1 MESRR
6 VYFTAPG
13 SVEVRTEEFAGPR
26 AGELLV
32 ETVASGIS
40 PGSELLVYR
49 GECPEGM
56 AVDESIDSLSGT
68 FQYPLRYG
76 YAAVGDVVDV
86 GASVDD
92 EWLGR
97 RVFAFEPH
105 ADRFTA
111 DPDAV
116 VPVDDGVT
124 AREATLLPSIETAT
138 NLALDSRPRV
148 GERVVVFGAGLV
160 GLCTTHVLAAFP
172 LSDLVVVEPID
183 TRRELALS
191 LGADRAVAPDEFDGA
206 DFGAR
211 DDDAA
216 DFDARDESAAGAD
229 LVVELSGRPSTL
241 DAAIDAVGYDG
252 RVVVGSWYGTKRASV
267 DLGGSFHRDR
277 IDIASSQVSTISPD
291 LRGRWSKPRR
301 FDVAFDQLRDLDTT
315 ALLTEELPLSEAALA
330 YERLDDRA
338 LDAPHVVLTY
348 E

>member
-13 SVEVRTEEFAGPR
+13 SVELRTEELAAPR
-26 AGELLV
+26 ADELLV
-32 ETVASGIS
+32 ESVASGIS

-76 YAAVGDVVDV
+76 YAAVGDVVDA
-86 GASVDD
+86 GADVDD
-92 EWLGR
+92 DWLGR

-124 AREATLLPSIETAT
+124 AREATLLPSVETAT
-138 NLALDSRPRV
+138 NLALDARPRV

-160 GLCTTHVLAAFP
+160 GLCATHVLAGFP
-172 LSDLVVVEPID
+172 LSELVVVEPVG
-183 TRRELALS
+183 TRRELART
-191 LGADRAVAPDEFDGA
+191 LGADRAVAPEEFDAAELDG
-206 DFGAR
+206 R

-216 DFDARDESAAGAD
+216 AAGAD

-277 IDIASSQVSTISPD
+277 ISLESSQVSTLSPA

-301 FDVAFDQLRDLDTT
+301 FDVAFDQLRALDTD
-315 ALLTEELPLSEAALA
+315 ALLTEELPLEDAAVA
-330 YERLDDRA
+330 YDRLDDRA